1 MLRLLVLVASLFIA
15 ALAHAQPASDP
26 ATYPNR
32 PVRVIVP
39 FGPGGVTDVVARVWA
54 QGLTKNLG
62 QNFFVENLAGGG
74 SNIGMGNAARAPADG
89 YTILIGASSYT
100 INPGLYHK
108 IPYDPAKDFTAV
120 TMLAAT
126 PNVLVVHPSLPANN
140 VKELIALLRANPGK
154 YSYAM
159 SGLGTPNHLQAELF
173 KLTQKVDL
181 ITVPFAGGGPAIQ
194 STVAGHTPI
203 AFTSLTSVQTL
214 VAGGQLRALA
224 VSSKTRAPAWPDVPT
239 MAEAGIT
246 GQEADTFTGV
256 LVPAGTPQAIID
268 RLHAETV
275 KILGTDEAKQQFAK
289 FGAVAVGNT
298 PAEFAAQL
306 KDEVAFWGKVID
318 EAKIQKQ

>member
-1 MLRLLVLVASLFIA
+1 MPRLFIVLA
-15 ALAHAQPASDP
+15 TLLISAVAHAEPASSP
-26 ATYPNR
+26 AYPNR

-39 FGPGGVTDVVARVWA
+39 FGAGGVTDVVARVWA

-62 QNFFVENLAGGG
+62 QNFYVENLGGGG
-74 SNIGMGNAARAPADG
+74 SNIGMGTAARAAADG
-89 YTILIGASSYT
+89 HTILIGASSYT

-108 IPYDPAKDFTAV
+108 IPYDPAKDFAAV

-140 VKELIALLRANPGK
+140 VQELIALLRANPGK

-173 KLTQKVDL
+173 KLTQKVDI

-224 VSSKTRAPAWPDVPT
+224 VSSKARAPAWPDVPT

-275 KILGTDEAKQQFAK
+275 KILATDEAKQQFAK
-289 FGAVAVGNT
+289 FGAVAVGNK

-306 KDEVAFWGKVID
+306 KDEIAFWGKVIE